1 MVLSGKP
8 PSNSP
13 PIPGNLVGGGAPLL
27 ELPPFLSPP
36 PGVTGADLPGDRLL
50 FAFMSL
56 FEFELGLLPPPTIGA
71 DRSLVTV
78 FFSALPCCMDLSK
91 APRSLGL
98 LLLGFPPPP
107 PTFMG
112 VGPRGSRGPWRGSR
126 WRRRWRHYLLQ
137 LSLLELRKKKEM
149 YFDFTNNEIIL

>member
-13 PIPGNLVGGGAPLL
+13 PIPGNLVGGGAPPLL
-27 ELPPFLSPP
+27 EEFPPFLSPP
-36 PGVTGADLPGDRLL
+36 GVTGALPGDRL

-56 FEFELGLLPPPTIGA
+56 FEFELGLLPPTNGE

-78 FFSALPCCMDLSK
+78 FFSALPCCMDWSK
-91 APRSLGL
+91 APRSVG

-107 PTFMG
+107 TFMG
-112 VGPRGSRGPWRGSR
+112 GGLGGPGGPGGGPGGGGGGGII
-126 WRRRWRHYLLQ
+126 LQ
-137 LSLLELRKKKEM
+137 LSLLEL
-149 YFDFTNNEIIL
+149 